1 MRYFDAFK
9 TQPPQLGL
17 DGYTHG
23 VPSLPGFLCTMVLTI
38 MVITFFASQ
47 ASNFGDGR
55 NVLVT
60 EVPNKVT
67 SAEDSS
73 DLNEM
78 FNIAFSA
85 HNYLDATEQYNSEV
99 NPDLEWV
106 GYLYTRELGIE

>member
-1 MRYFDAFK
+1 MLKYFDAFK

-23 VPSLPGFLCTMVLTI
+23 VPSLPGFICTMVLGI

-60 EVPNKVT
+60 EVPNKIT
-67 SAEDSS
+67 STEDS
-73 DLNEM
+73 
-78 FNIAFSA
+78 
-85 HNYLDATEQYNSEV
+85 
-99 NPDLEWV
+99 
-106 GYLYTRELGIE
+106 